1 MMKGWMGEGAT
12 GAKPEEKEK
21 KEAEAGKDKKK
32 EGDEKKKE
40 SGETNEGNAHF
51 QAHEGVHRAAQ
62 EAAFKHFSE
71 NADYLQN
78 VGTFVVAALDPFG
91 IDVQVDI
98 ETPDGKR
105 ETVSSSSSSSFS
117 SGAASMSSSHA
128 EQEVKKAEEEKKKA
142 DEATKPVDKKA
153 EKPEDL
159 LKEAAD
165 TVTNTSNEAPRN
177 QTPSD
182 DEDWTVLKDD
192 DKDEPKIIE
201 IPIQMTDT
209 SNETLYPELPKAEP
223 TTSAQPPTPLVPTA
237 PTPLATHPD
246 PRIQVALQAM
256 LNMGFSNE
264 GDWLTNLLE
273 AKNGDIGKALDV
285 LQPVRR

>member
-142 DEATKPVDKKA
+142 DEATKPVDK
-153 EKPEDL
+153 
-159 LKEAAD
+159 
-165 TVTNTSNEAPRN
+165 
-177 QTPSD
+177 
-182 DEDWTVLKDD
+182 
-192 DKDEPKIIE
+192 DEPKIIE

-209 SNETLYPELPKAEP
+209 PNETLYPELPKA
-223 TTSAQPPTPLVPTA
+223 
-237 PTPLATHPD
+237 
-246 PRIQVALQAM
+246 
-256 LNMGFSNE
+256 
-264 GDWLTNLLE
+264 
-273 AKNGDIGKALDV
+273 K
-285 LQPVRR
+285 